1 MTVEVKSLGS
11 EVVPACLELQRGG
24 KGEEGEGEGKEG
36 RGEEEGE
43 GMERGD
49 GEKEGREEKIK
60 TEGVR
65 WKEKGENER
74 RNGKAECSNNE
85 HTNLDQ

>member
-11 EVVPACLELQRGG
+11 EVVPACLELQMG
-24 KGEEGEGEGKEG
+24 KGEEGEGEEG
-36 RGEEEGE
+36 GGEWSGEMERRRGEK
-43 GMERGD
+43 R
-49 GEKEGREEKIK
+49 KEK